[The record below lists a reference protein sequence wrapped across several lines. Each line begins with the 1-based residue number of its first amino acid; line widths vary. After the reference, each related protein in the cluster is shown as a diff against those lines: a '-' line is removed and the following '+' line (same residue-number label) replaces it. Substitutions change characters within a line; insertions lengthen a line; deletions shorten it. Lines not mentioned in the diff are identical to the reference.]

1 MFERVWDN
9 SVCEEEFSATR
20 YVMFV
25 ELQIWKCPLNI
36 GDIRYITIDIPRS
49 SRFRNVNSA
58 NDASKVLWFGWSIHV
73 VANHFR
79 SVSDQ
84 VGTSDTMEIQLR
96 AHGYTLVSVATI
108 MGRVSHSICVSE
120 HGE

>member
-1 MFERVWDN
+1 MFQRVWDN

-25 ELQIWKCPLNI
+25 ELQIWKWPLNI

-49 SRFRNVNSA
+49 SRYGNVNSA
-58 NDASKVLWFGWSIHV
+58 NDTPKVLWFGWSIHV

-84 VGTSDTMEIQLR
+84 VGTSDTIEKQLR
-96 AHGYTLVSVATI
+96 AHGYTLVSLATI
-108 MGRVSHSICVSE
+108 MIRISHSVGVSK
-120 HGE
+120 HG